1 MWREI
6 PYVPLFATLFVQA
19 LATMSAYSIPAAA
32 PAIAADV
39 GVDGARVGLFISIVY
54 GVGIFSA
61 VLSPSFVHRFGAV
74 RVSQVILVCTIIMLL
89 TAALGGTAG
98 AIALSG
104 VLLGVAYGATAP
116 SSSHLLISRTPVRL
130 RNLVFSIR
138 QIGVP
143 LGGVMGGLLVP
154 PLVLGFD
161 WQTALLVQ
169 LGPAILLLV
178 LLQAMRR
185 EYDADRDVA
194 RALTRGNAL
203 APLRLPLL
211 AIPGNHDLRE
221 PMRAAFADA
230 GLFPTQGRLN
240 FVRDIC
246 GTGGDLRIVGID
258 TLVEG
263 SGGGVVD
270 AATLDF
276 LDEALATTRPVL
288 LAMHHPPFTSG
299 IVFMDSIGLAGVEG
313 LRDRLERA
321 ACQVRILCGH
331 LHVAATG
338 SLGRVPAIVGPSPC
352 SAFDVDFRPDAPV
365 GFFTGGGG
373 FMVHDWSDGFRSLLV
388 PPAIGAGPFPFR
400 D

>member
-1 MWREI
+1 MARI
-6 PYVPLFATLFVQA
+6 LHVTDTHLVVPPA
-19 LATMSAYSIPAAA
+19 LVCGRLDTAACLEACVASIAAA
-32 PAIAADV
+32 LPKIAPVDAILITGDLTD
-39 GVDGARVGLFISIVY
+39 DGAPQSYR
-54 GVGIFSA
+54 
-61 VLSPSFVHRFGAV
+61 
-74 RVSQVILVCTIIMLL
+74 LL
-89 TAALGGTAG
+89 
-98 AIALSG
+98 
-104 VLLGVAYGATAP
+104 
-116 SSSHLLISRTPVRL
+116 
-130 RNLVFSIR
+130 
-138 QIGVP
+138 
-143 LGGVMGGLLVP
+143 
-154 PLVLGFD
+154 
-161 WQTALLVQ
+161 
-169 LGPAILLLV
+169 
-178 LLQAMRR
+178 R
-185 EYDADRDVA
+185 E
-194 RALTRGNAL
+194 TL
-203 APLRLPLL
+203 APLRLPLF

>member
-6 PYVPLFATLFVQA
+6 PYMPLFATLFVQA

-98 AIALSG
+98 AIALGG
-104 VLLGVAYGATAP
+104 VLLGFAYGATAP

-178 LLQAMRR
+178 LLQAMRT

-203 APLRLPLL
+203 APLRLLVELPEVRTLCIAMFCYAGAQLCFIAFMAVHLTSMAEMSLIRAGQALAMFQVAGVISRPIWGWMADNVISARLLL
-211 AIPGNHDLRE
+211 ALHGIVMAGTALAAGQFGADWSYALILLVC
-221 PMRAAFADA
+221 AVAGATASGFTGIAFAEYA
-230 GLFPTQGRLN
+230 RIGGPGR
-240 FVRDIC
+240 
-246 GTGGDLRIVGID
+246 TA
-258 TLVEG
+258 E
-263 SGGGVVD
+263 S
-270 AATLDF
+270 
-276 LDEALATTRPVL
+276 
-288 LAMHHPPFTSG
+288 S
-299 IVFMDSIGLAGVEG
+299 GLAAAMMFLGVM
-313 LRDRLERA
+313 
-321 ACQVRILCGH
+321 
-331 LHVAATG
+331 
-338 SLGRVPAIVGPSPC
+338 SMPAIFSVMIASGQSYGV
-352 SAFDVDFRPDAPV
+352 AYGAVAIV
-365 GFFTGGGG
+365 TGLSGLMLLRRGG
-373 FMVHDWSDGFRSLLV
+373 
-388 PPAIGAGPFPFR
+388 
-400 D
+400 